1 MYYFNV
7 DNNGKL
13 ISWFDEELAKLETNN
28 KDEAIKMDKE
38 LFSFFMSKSMC
49 AFKNISDIDLK
60 RVYTIEDIELFEE
73 IGLICNEIDINYIS
87 NEERIN
93 ASLLLET
100 AKKDISIKCLE
111 ENMANVLAV
120 MSNREAK

>member
-60 RVYTIEDIELFEE
+60 KVYTIKDEDLFEE
-73 IGLICNEIDINYIS
+73 IGIVCKEIDTDYIS

-100 AKKDISIKCLE
+100 AKKDISIKRLE

>member
-60 RVYTIEDIELFEE
+60 KVYTIKDEDLFEE
-73 IGLICNEIDINYIS
+73 IGIICKEIDTDYIS

-100 AKKDISIKCLE
+100 AKKDINIKRLE